1 MHELSVC
8 MSLLEQIQEI
18 AAERGAA
25 RVARIELQIGPLSG
39 VEADLLLNAWP
50 IAAAGS
56 IADKADI
63 NIEATD
69 IVVRCSACDAE
80 TRASTNKLVCGACG
94 DMRTALVSGN
104 ELILRRIELD
114 AATG

>member
-25 RVARIELQIGPLSG
+25 QVARIELQIGPLSG

-50 IAAAGS
+50 IAAAGT
-56 IADKADI
+56 IAERAEIDI
-63 NIEATD
+63 DATE
-69 IVVRCSACDAE
+69 IVVRCSACNAE
-80 TRASTNKLVCGACG
+80 TPATTNKLVCGACG
-94 DMRTALVSGN
+94 DIRTALVSGN
-104 ELILRRIELD
+104 ELILRRLELD